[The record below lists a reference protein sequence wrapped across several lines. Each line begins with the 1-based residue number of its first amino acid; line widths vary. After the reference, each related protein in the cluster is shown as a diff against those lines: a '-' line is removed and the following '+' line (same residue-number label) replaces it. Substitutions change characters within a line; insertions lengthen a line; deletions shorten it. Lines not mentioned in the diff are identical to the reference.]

1 MRREIW
7 LALIILGLVVGVGLR
22 APAFVTPSSLLGV
35 LTDTSFLFMLALAE
49 MAVLL
54 TRGIDLSLAANL
66 ALTGMVAAL
75 VNRAAPGLPMV
86 AVIVLAIAFGA
97 ALGAFNACLIA
108 GLGIPPIVVTLGTLA
123 IYRGMIFVIARG
135 AWLTS
140 KDMSPAFLAV
150 PKAEF
155 LGVSSL
161 VWIAAG
167 VALAA
172 WFYLNH
178 TSAGRAL
185 YAVGGNPI
193 AARFCGVDLP
203 RQQGVVYTLS
213 GAVAGLCGYLW
224 VSRYGIAYS
233 DIASG
238 YELTVVAACVIGGV
252 SIAGGVGTVTGAL
265 LGALFLGVVVNALP
279 VINVSP
285 FWQMATSGVVI
296 LAAVVVNSRS
306 EKRTGK
312 LILPEA
318 RRRVAG
324 AV

>member
-123 IYRGMIFVIARG
+123 IYRGIIFVIARG
-135 AWLTS
+135 A
-140 KDMSPAFLAV
+140 
-150 PKAEF
+150 
-155 LGVSSL
+155 G
-161 VWIAAG
+161 
-167 VALAA
+167 
-172 WFYLNH
+172 
-178 TSAGRAL
+178 
-185 YAVGGNPI
+185 
-193 AARFCGVDLP
+193 
-203 RQQGVVYTLS
+203 
-213 GAVAGLCGYLW
+213 
-224 VSRYGIAYS
+224 
-233 DIASG
+233 
-238 YELTVVAACVIGGV
+238 
-252 SIAGGVGTVTGAL
+252 
-265 LGALFLGVVVNALP
+265 
-279 VINVSP
+279 
-285 FWQMATSGVVI
+285 
-296 LAAVVVNSRS
+296 
-306 EKRTGK
+306 
-312 LILPEA
+312 
-318 RRRVAG
+318 
-324 AV
+324 